1 MQNMK
6 LRNLCATTLLV
17 LCLTSL
23 VACNGLN
30 RSSSGALA
38 GRLQVLH
45 RLDKDGRPRVAARVV
60 DISTGRELYAENADE
75 PMIPASN
82 LKLFVAT
89 AALDFFGPDHAFKT
103 YLALDGD
110 DLWIIGTGDPGVGD
124 DAIAGRRTTKGRTMT
139 VLEDWSR
146 ALKSRGVSR
155 INGKLY
161 YYDGAFEA
169 QQVHPTWDEDDLP
182 NWYAAPVGGLNFN
195 DNCIDITVYPTEPGQ
210 PVRFEVVP
218 PVQGIRIVNN
228 CITGAEGE
236 PDCERALK
244 ENVYTLKG
252 GCAKKTALKSK
263 PVTNPGA
270 FFADALR
277 EQLKKDGIEV
287 AGPVERVSE
296 PLGGTLEPPADKVVA
311 VHQTTMRELLPRIN
325 KNSQNLLAEGLC
337 KLLGRGYDLKRGRDV
352 PGSWASGSEAIHAFL
367 QRQGINGGRIV
378 IADGSG
384 LSRDNRVTTRAISD
398 LLVKMRSDPH
408 GDVLFDSL
416 SIGGVDGTIRSRYTD
431 RPGVV
436 HAKTG
441 YIGGVRSLSGY
452 VPSQRGEI
460 VFSFIYNRIPGQVK
474 PYEELQDYA
483 VRTLMSWPD
492 LDYVPPPSTQPATA
506 PARQSAPV
514 AAGD

>member
-1 MQNMK
+1 
-6 LRNLCATTLLV
+6 
-17 LCLTSL
+17 
-23 VACNGLN
+23 
-30 RSSSGALA
+30 
-38 GRLQVLH
+38 
-45 RLDKDGRPRVAARVV
+45 
-60 DISTGRELYAENADE
+60 
-75 PMIPASN
+75 
-82 LKLFVAT
+82 
-89 AALDFFGPDHAFKT
+89 
-103 YLALDGD
+103 
-110 DLWIIGTGDPGVGD
+110 
-124 DAIAGRRTTKGRTMT
+124 
-139 VLEDWSR
+139 
-146 ALKSRGVSR
+146 
-155 INGKLY
+155 
-161 YYDGAFEA
+161 
-169 QQVHPTWDEDDLP
+169 
-182 NWYAAPVGGLNFN
+182 
-195 DNCIDITVYPTEPGQ
+195 
-210 PVRFEVVP
+210 
-218 PVQGIRIVNN
+218 
-228 CITGAEGE
+228 
-236 PDCERALK
+236 
-244 ENVYTLKG
+244 
-252 GCAKKTALKSK
+252 
-263 PVTNPGA
+263 
-270 FFADALR
+270 
-277 EQLKKDGIEV
+277 
-287 AGPVERVSE
+287 
-296 PLGGTLEPPADKVVA
+296 
-311 VHQTTMRELLPRIN
+311 MRELLPRIN

-483 VRTLMSWPD
+483 VRTLLSWPD